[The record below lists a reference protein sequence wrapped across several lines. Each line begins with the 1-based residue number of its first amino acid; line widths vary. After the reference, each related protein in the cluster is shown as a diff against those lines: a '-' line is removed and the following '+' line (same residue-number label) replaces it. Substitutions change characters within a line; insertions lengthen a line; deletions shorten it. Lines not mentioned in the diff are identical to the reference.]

1 MAIVVTLCGIAG
13 YSLSDSSR
21 VDATLATQILMA
33 AISERGSDAAGYCY
47 RGPGVALTIHK
58 QRSGAS
64 RLLDSIRVP
73 AKARQALVHVRDY
86 TKGHPSLEA
95 NNHPIRHGSVV
106 GIHNGIIKNDE
117 EIFAEYGF
125 ERAAPRMTVDSEAI
139 FALMELE
146 RSSAKALD
154 RLYGSM
160 ASAWMDEREP
170 EVLYLA
176 RGMGRPLWIGEGR
189 NELFFAST
197 KAALELVES
206 YAGVSIVSREV
217 SEGTLLSVGDGRI
230 VGIDSF
236 RPNMAFTEDP
246 LPAVRAPAS
255 RSWLR
260 SPRPSRLARLPASEL
275 PLDLAQEGRPGALAP
290 AEEPVD
296 LPLAGQLG
304 ISGPRPG
311 PVVEAR

>member
-21 VDATLATQILMA
+21 VESTLATQILMA

-47 RGPGVALTIHK
+47 RGPGVALAIHK

-73 AKARQALVHVRDY
+73 SKARQALVHVRDY

-139 FALMELE
+139 FALAEHAEGSSEALE
-146 RSSAKALD
+146 E
-154 RLYGSM
+154 LYG
-160 ASAWMDEREP
+160 ALAAAWLDERFAST
-170 EVLYLA
+170 LFLA
-176 RGMGRPLWIGEGR
+176 RAVGRPLWIGTGGKG
-189 NELFFAST
+189 LFFAST
-197 KAALELVES
+197 RSALEVLES
-206 YAGVSIVSREV
+206 TLRLTLRKREV
-217 SEGTLLSVGDGRI
+217 DEGTLLHVEEGRVVAQHRFQPDRSYVEETI
-230 VGIDSF
+230 
-236 RPNMAFTEDP
+236 
-246 LPAVRAPAS
+246 LPAVRAPHEGAS
-255 RSWLR
+255 CLKQ
-260 SPRPSRLARLPASEL
+260 LAAI
-275 PLDLAQEGRPGALAP
+275 ALAT
-290 AEEPVD
+290 
-296 LPLAGQLG
+296 
-304 ISGPRPG
+304 
-311 PVVEAR
+311 

>member
-1 MAIVVTLCGIAG
+1 
-13 YSLSDSSR
+13 
-21 VDATLATQILMA
+21 MA

-47 RGPGVALTIHK
+47 RGPDVAVAIHK

-64 RLLDSIRVP
+64 RLLDSIQVP
-73 AKARQALVHVRDY
+73 SKATEALVHVRDY

-117 EIFAEYGF
+117 KIFAEYGF
-125 ERAAPRMTVDSEAI
+125 ERAAPRMNVDSEAI

-170 EVLYLA
+170 EVVYLA

-189 NELFFAST
+189 SEFFFAST

-206 YAGVSIVSREV
+206 YAGVSLVSREV
-217 SEGTLLSVGDGRI
+217 SEGTLLAVGNGQI
-230 VGIDSF
+230 VETDSF
-236 RPNMAFTEDP
+236 RPDMAFTEEP
-246 LPAVRAPAS
+246 LPAVRAPEEH
-255 RSWLR
+255 RSC
-260 SPRPSRLARLPASEL
+260 LAL
-275 PLDLAQEGRPGALAP
+275 LALLAAPIAARAAGR
-290 AEEPVD
+290 
-296 LPLAGQLG
+296 
-304 ISGPRPG
+304 
-311 PVVEAR
+311 

>member
-1 MAIVVTLCGIAG
+1 MAIVVILCGIAG
-13 YSLSDSSR
+13 YSLSSSSR
-21 VDATLATQILMA
+21 VDPTLATQILMA

-47 RGPGVALTIHK
+47 RGREVALAIHK

-64 RLLDSIRVP
+64 RLLDSITVP
-73 AKARQALVHVRDY
+73 VKARQALVHVRDY

-146 RSSAKALD
+146 RSSARALD

-170 EVLYLA
+170 EVVYVA

-189 NELFFAST
+189 NEFFFAST
-197 KAALELVES
+197 KAALDLVEG
-206 YAGVSIVSREV
+206 YAGVFLVSREV
-217 SEGTLLSVGDGRI
+217 TEGTLLSVGDGQI
-230 VGIDSF
+230 VGTDSF
-236 RPNMAFTEDP
+236 RPDMAFTEEP
-246 LPAVRAPAS
+246 LPAVRAPEEH
-255 RSWLR
+255 RSC
-260 SPRPSRLARLPASEL
+260 LAL
-275 PLDLAQEGRPGALAP
+275 LAALA
-290 AEEPVD
+290 APV
-296 LPLAGQLG
+296 A
-304 ISGPRPG
+304 
-311 PVVEAR
+311 ARAAAR

>member
-1 MAIVVTLCGIAG
+1 MAIVITLCGIAG

-21 VDATLATQILMA
+21 VDPTLATQILMA

-47 RGPGVALTIHK
+47 RGPDVALAIHK

-146 RSSAKALD
+146 RSSAEALD

-170 EVLYLA
+170 EVMYLA

-206 YAGVSIVSREV
+206 YAGVSLVSREV
-217 SEGTLLSVGDGRI
+217 SEGTLLSVDDGQL
-230 VGIDSF
+230 VATDPF
-236 RPNMAFTEDP
+236 RPDMAFTEEP
-246 LPAVRAPAS
+246 LPSVRAPEEHRSCLALLAS
-255 RSWLR
+255 
-260 SPRPSRLARLPASEL
+260 LA
-275 PLDLAQEGRPGALAP
+275 AP
-290 AEEPVD
+290 AV
-296 LPLAGQLG
+296 
-304 ISGPRPG
+304 
-311 PVVEAR
+311 ARAAAR